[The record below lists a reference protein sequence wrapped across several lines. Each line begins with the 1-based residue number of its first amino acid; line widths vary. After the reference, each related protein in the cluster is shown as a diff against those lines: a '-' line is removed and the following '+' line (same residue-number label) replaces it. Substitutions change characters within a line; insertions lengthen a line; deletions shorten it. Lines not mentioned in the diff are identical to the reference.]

1 LLAGWLGSQVLAYP
15 EAMTFTVVRAVRGA
29 EPTTSEPGGK
39 LQRTVQN
46 AVSTTATAM
55 DLPYAERV
63 IRLDFTSADFPQTTP
78 GSLSVNETKLGE

>member
-1 LLAGWLGSQVLAYP
+1 MLGGWAAPEVRAYP

-29 EPTTSEPGGK
+29 EPARFEPGGR

-46 AVSTTATAM
+46 AASPAAMPM

-63 IRLDFTSADFPQTTP
+63 IRLDFTSADFPKTIP
-78 GSLSVNETKLGE
+78 GSLSPNETKLGE